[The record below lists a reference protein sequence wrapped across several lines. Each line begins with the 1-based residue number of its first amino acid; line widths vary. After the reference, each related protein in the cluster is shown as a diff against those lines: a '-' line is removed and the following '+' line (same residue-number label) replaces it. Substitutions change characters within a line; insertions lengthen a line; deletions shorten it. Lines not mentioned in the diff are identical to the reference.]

1 VLKFSLHE
9 VLIFFFHLGSV
20 CCQTNESAIG
30 WGQSAMKLTSTVFSA
45 LKNIGGS
52 FVAVEDGTLLS
63 TSQSGTV
70 ANCSGSE
77 LAEEAVLKDCTK
89 QSPRET
95 DAGVDS
101 IPVVK
106 LDLADVSPLPVAVS
120 TNQDMFHDD
129 IIQQFPAHVCF
140 QGSADL
146 SLDSFSAS
154 SESGGQT
161 LEDKWTG
168 DDDNNIVFSSGT
180 RRKVRQT
187 KQPKGEKNFS
197 MLNIHR

>member
-1 VLKFSLHE
+1 
-9 VLIFFFHLGSV
+9 
-20 CCQTNESAIG
+20 
-30 WGQSAMKLTSTVFSA
+30 
-45 LKNIGGS
+45 
-52 FVAVEDGTLLS
+52 
-63 TSQSGTV
+63 
-70 ANCSGSE
+70 
-77 LAEEAVLKDCTK
+77 
-89 QSPRET
+89 
-95 DAGVDS
+95 
-101 IPVVK
+101 
-106 LDLADVSPLPVAVS
+106 
-120 TNQDMFHDD
+120 MFHDD